1 MKRQIILV
9 IAAIILLVGCNSKKQ
24 QNPEFTVLKG
34 ATMFDGTGEIIEQC
48 IIIIK
53 EGIIQSIS
61 TQEVDIPDDAE
72 VIDLSGKYI
81 TPGLVDAHVHFAQTG
96 FFDGRPDVLDIRD
109 SIDYVQLQSY
119 LQNTPDRYYEAY
131 LRSGVT
137 AVYDVGGFVWSIKF
151 QESAELNL
159 NAPHVAAAGPLLT
172 PVSNEKL
179 TTFNTPAQKQ
189 MLNLSS
195 PEFGR
200 QAVRQHTSLGSTGIK
215 IWQLHLEDPEFMK
228 SLKAV
233 ADEVVIQGNKL
244 IVHAT
249 SLDQA
254 KEALRLGTK
263 VLVHSVSDQPVD
275 EEFIQLA
282 KENGLIYLPTLIVG
296 WGYQNAFRSLKGK
309 FELNDPNNAVDNA
322 TKNLINSS
330 TRFYRYYK
338 EPDKFEETLTRMGK
352 RTIRSEEISF
362 DNLRMLYKAG
372 VSIAVSTDAG
382 NPGTLHGISIY
393 DEMEAMQK
401 AGIPAED
408 IIVMATKNGAMAMER
423 FNDFG
428 TLEKGKMADLII
440 LDNDPSQDIANMRSI
455 SHVMRGGLLRPVN
468 EPFKNNH

>member
-1 MKRQIILV
+1 
-9 IAAIILLVGCNSKKQ
+9 
-24 QNPEFTVLKG
+24 
-34 ATMFDGTGEIIEQC
+34 
-48 IIIIK
+48 
-53 EGIIQSIS
+53 
-61 TQEVDIPDDAE
+61 
-72 VIDLSGKYI
+72 
-81 TPGLVDAHVHFAQTG
+81 
-96 FFDGRPDVLDIRD
+96 
-109 SIDYVQLQSY
+109 
-119 LQNTPDRYYEAY
+119 
-131 LRSGVT
+131 
-137 AVYDVGGFVWSIKF
+137 
-151 QESAELNL
+151 
-159 NAPHVAAAGPLLT
+159 
-172 PVSNEKL
+172 
-179 TTFNTPAQKQ
+179 
-189 MLNLSS
+189 
-195 PEFGR
+195 
-200 QAVRQHTSLGSTGIK
+200 
-215 IWQLHLEDPEFMK
+215 MK

-362 DNLRMLYKAG
+362 DNLRMLHKAG